1 MNTSAIKQSV
11 NNFTNSPAV
20 TAWTNDLSTMTDDSV
35 RILNATSVAAMRTT
49 ALSLRF
55 TSITIETLN
64 VGLGYAL
71 DHTPKTYEETKES
84 MSSIIDNFLDMFEE
98 EEAENQAKAEK
109 PAEKP
114 VFGQKN

>member
-1 MNTSAIKQSV
+1 MKTSIKQQL
-11 NNFTNSPAV
+11 NNFTASPAV

-84 MSSIIDNFLDMFEE
+84 MSSIMDNLLDMFDDEGNE
-98 EEAENQAKAEK
+98 IEPEVTEAPKKAT
-109 PAEKP
+109 
-114 VFGQKN
+114 FGQKQS